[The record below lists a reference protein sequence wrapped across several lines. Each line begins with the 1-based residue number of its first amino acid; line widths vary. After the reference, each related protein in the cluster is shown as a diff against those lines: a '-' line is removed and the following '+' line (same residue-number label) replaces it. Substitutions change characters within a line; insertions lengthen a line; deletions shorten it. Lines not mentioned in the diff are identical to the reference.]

1 MILRRGFLRDL
12 KWIFDWVLLYV
23 FRFPAYSQ
31 FTLPTFWWKTIEET
45 PGYKPQHHL
54 TTSRTLKNT
63 YVLPVHGRELEY
75 NPVMPCGSANN
86 FVGQTSE
93 CFLNLHIAS
102 YSCWPLSALSNGQ
115 KKKNHPVAMKFGQIS
130 WYYTIKPWGFWQTH
144 LGKFWTVF
152 FVSISDQTF
161 FRTFFLQ
168 LPGKGC
174 TNLKGNKCRPAGMM
188 SMLRHR

>member
-1 MILRRGFLRDL
+1 MGEGRWFLGEVFLEIWSGFL
-12 KWIFDWVLLYV
+12 IGFCYTSFVS
-23 FRFPAYSQ
+23 PAYSQ

-115 KKKNHPVAMKFGQIS
+115 KKKEPSCCDEIWSDFMILHDKTMRFLANSSWQI
-130 WYYTIKPWGFWQTH
+130 
-144 LGKFWTVF
+144 LNR
-152 FVSISDQTF
+152 F
-161 FRTFFLQ
+161 FRKHFWPNFLPHLLSATSGQ
-168 LPGKGC
+168 RMHQPQ
-174 TNLKGNKCRPAGMM
+174 RQQM
-188 SMLRHR
+188 